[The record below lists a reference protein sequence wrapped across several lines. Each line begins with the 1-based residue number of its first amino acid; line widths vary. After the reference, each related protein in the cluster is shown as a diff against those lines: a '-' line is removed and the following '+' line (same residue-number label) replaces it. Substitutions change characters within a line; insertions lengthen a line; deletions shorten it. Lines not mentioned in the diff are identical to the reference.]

1 MQMIRKPLVPE
12 DVDRQAVEHQQRRAL
27 HRALAATALAQLR
40 QKSVD
45 TMLRRHWP
53 NDETAAL
60 IVRAAA
66 SPLGRDNFPQA
77 TIVGLDVMSLVA
89 PQSGAAQLFSRCLRI
104 DLSSIYS
111 INIPNAAD
119 GPLPVFVG
127 ERAAIPAAEASFAG
141 NAIGPARKMAL

>member
-12 DVDRQAVEHQQRRAL
+12 DVDRQTVEHQQRRAL

-45 TMLRRHWP
+45 AVLRRHWP

-66 SPLGRDNFPQA
+66 SPLGRDNFLQA
-77 TIVGLDVMSLVA
+77 TVVSLDVLALVA
-89 PQSGAAQLFSRCLRI
+89 PESGASKLFSRCLRL
-104 DLSSIYS
+104 DLGSVHAISV
-111 INIPNAAD
+111 PNAAD
-119 GPLPVFVG
+119 VPLPAFVA
-127 ERAAIPAAEASFAG
+127 ERAAIPAAMASFAS
-141 NAIGPARKMAL
+141 NAVGPSK